1 MTNHAVTTYAVKGD
15 YDVVLPLLETR
26 IETIDNGKA
35 IRLYAVVPRGNEFVG
50 ILVYD
55 T

>member
-1 MTNHAVTTYAVKGD
+1 MGNYAVTTYAIKGD
-15 YDVVLPLLETR
+15 YDVVLAALETK
-26 IETIDNGKA
+26 IETIDTGKT

-50 ILVYD
+50 MLVYD